1 MTKPP
6 SLSMAKKIARIQ
18 SRIPPLTPAG
28 ELVITKDSKAVK
40 IPYLTK
46 NQVLDV
52 TKPLMAD
59 ENLACI
65 YGGVD
70 HVDTISKE
78 GKIAGTYV
86 KGDVFIQR
94 YWVFY
99 HFVDLENDDV
109 YTQCITADI
118 FGTHGSGT
126 TIALAFA
133 ERDILIQ
140 TFLIHSNLDIQD
152 DEGYTSLDVA
162 KKLDMEDLREVWEHK
177 AVRAV
182 HKITRHK
189 VDEEAKKRGIAIPVN
204 LSGAPMRDLVEVMD
218 ICMEIMYPSTEKEHL
233 QSVGRKG
240 KA

>member
-1 MTKPP
+1 
-6 SLSMAKKIARIQ
+6 MARKIARIQ
-18 SRIPPLTPAG
+18 SRIPALTPAG
-28 ELVITKDSKAVK
+28 ELVIKKDSQTVK

-46 NQVLDV
+46 NQILDV
-52 TKPLMAD
+52 TKPLMTD
-59 ENLACI
+59 EKLACI

-70 HVDTISKE
+70 HVDTISRD
-78 GKIAGTYV
+78 GKLVGTYV

-99 HFVDLENDDV
+99 HLIDLEGEDV

-133 ERDILIQ
+133 ERDFLIQ
-140 TFLIHSNLDIQD
+140 TFMIHSNLDIQD

-177 AVRAV
+177 AIRAV
-182 HKITRHK
+182 HRVTRHK
-189 VDEEAKKRGIAIPVN
+189 VDEEARKRGIAIPTN
-204 LSGAPMRDLVEVMD
+204 LAGASVRDLIEVMD
-218 ICMEIMYPSTEKEHL
+218 ICMDIMYPSTAKDHL
-233 QSVGRKG
+233 ESVVKKG
-240 KA
+240 KT